1 VRKEEE
7 WVTGEREAP
16 MEEDADPSVE
26 GNLTGEAADALT
38 EEEAE
43 ETSEVVT
50 GDQSQSKRGK
60 KLT

>member
-1 VRKEEE
+1 MRKEEE
-7 WVTGEREAP
+7 SVTGEREVP

-26 GNLTGEAADALT
+26 GNLTGEAADVLT

-50 GDQSQSKRGK
+50 GDQSLFKKGK
-60 KLT
+60 NWT